1 MSVQRID
8 GVLNLFALVASVPI
22 LVELRQDFL
31 QLHPR
36 SCLDA
41 VAVGDLVFL
50 LCRVLHHCEQCVALR
65 TGSIHRVDGC
75 PPLLHVG
82 YRFLPLIRRK
92 LCHTE
97 RHVLCALCVQPA
109 INRVQILVHG
119 SCQLQLQIVRHLCAG
134 CQHVVR
140 LLRRGLHFVVVEDS
154 RLCLLSGVFI
164 QPAQHLLLRLVV
176 RRLEHI
182 TRDQFLQPAS
192 DGAAP
197 CLVVDL
203 LLIGRELAVFAV
215 NADAARRIGRNRLCE
230 PAFVKRRERF
240 VRRLIRLHAPVVHGI
255 ADLALQLRAAQ
266 ALHLVFVRR
275 GQRIVVCRR
284 KFRRGPA
291 HRAEQIRLQVVDRD
305 ARQVCGRC
313 SRQVFDAADNVTA
326 VPVQVFAQASAVL
339 HDVRCVLQHIQTV
352 LPLLHDGLHNV
363 GQLLQARRVDA
374 VPLVARNDVADD
386 VRKFFSVG
394 DDTSQVSHQP
404 QRHFLCH
411 ASCCKIPVL
420 VAVRLALALP
430 EVHQELDALR
440 PDVPADG
447 CQERNAQTALGLVV
461 ILRVADSLVVFRL
474 TGTLP
479 QRIVGLRAVR
489 LEHRKRPRHRILAL
503 AQRTLVHLVRGG
515 LASSHRFVEYFC
527 NLLIERAASA
537 VDLLLVSGLQLR
549 ELSSYLVFRPRPQH
563 ARGPAVHGGDRS
575 AAEDKVREL
584 VCLCPVRIFL
594 QLLGLRRGIAQRSP
608 VQLLCVLLNQAPVD
622 ALYLSR
628 RREVLEVQPRTRQ
641 WNRTQLL
648 KDDGWVCPEHGA
660 DVIAEDFFCA
670 HAHAVARAC
679 RAALQRL
686 HQVLDVLQTLIAP
699 VVGDDIRHGVFP
711 LAPV

>member
-1 MSVQRID
+1 MLCI
-8 GVLNLFALVASVPI
+8 
-22 LVELRQDFL
+22 
-31 QLHPR
+31 R
-36 SCLDA
+36 SIYC
-41 VAVGDLVFL
+41 
-50 LCRVLHHCEQCVALR
+50 
-65 TGSIHRVDGC
+65 VDGC
-75 PPLLHVG
+75 TPLLHVG

-97 RHVLCALCVQPA
+97 RHVLRALCVQPA

-119 SCQLQLQIVRHLCAG
+119 SCQLQLQIVHHLCAR

-140 LLRRGLHFVVVEDS
+140 LLRRGLHLIVVEDS
-154 RLCLLSGVFI
+154 CLCLLSGVFV
-164 QPAQHLLLRLVV
+164 QPAQHLLPRLVV
-176 RRLEHI
+176 RRLEHV
-182 TRDQFLQPAS
+182 TCDQLLQPAS

-197 CLVVDL
+197 RLIVDL

-215 NADAARRIGRNRLCE
+215 NADAARRIRRNRLCE
-230 PAFVKRRERF
+230 STFVERSKRF
-240 VRRLIRLHAPVVHGI
+240 VRRLVRLHAPVVQGV
-255 ADLALQLRAAQ
+255 ADLALQFRTAH

-275 GQRIVVCRR
+275 GQRIVICRR
-284 KFRRGPA
+284 KLRRGPA
-291 HRAEQIRLQVVDRD
+291 HRADQICLQIVDRD
-305 ARQVCGRC
+305 ARQICGRC
-313 SRQVFDAADNVTA
+313 GRQVFDAADNISA
-326 VPVQVFAQASAVL
+326 VPVQILAQASTVL
-339 HDVRCVLQHIQTV
+339 HDVRCILQHIQTV
-352 LPLLHDGLHNV
+352 LPLLHNGLHDV

-374 VPLVARNDVADD
+374 VPLVARENVADD
-386 VRKFFSVG
+386 VRNLFSIG
-394 DDTSQVSHQP
+394 DDTGQIAHQP

-411 ASCCKIPVL
+411 ASGCEIPVL
-420 VAVRLALALP
+420 IAVCFALALP

-440 PDVPADG
+440 PDVSADG
-447 CQERNAQTALGLVV
+447 CQERNAQPTLGLVV
-461 ILRVADSLVVFRL
+461 ILCVSDSLVVFRL

-489 LEHRKRPRHRILAL
+489 LEHRKCPRHRILAL
-503 AQRTLVHLVRGG
+503 TQRALVHLVRGG
-515 LASSHRFVEYFC
+515 LTSRHRFVEYFC

-537 VDLLLVSGLQLR
+537 VDLLLASGLQLR

-608 VQLLCVLLNQAPVD
+608 VQLLRVLLNQAPVD

-686 HQVLDVLQTLIAP
+686 HQVLNVLQTLIAP